1 MSPSATHA
9 APNTRALVAT
19 TRDPS
24 THRSASAAPNLR
36 AASAYAST
44 DALKFA
50 ALIPATARSANALM
64 DRGVMT
70 SGNAPRWSRATQTTK
85 IAATSA
91 NKTSVDQR
99 SLASCAAS
107 CAAVDPAAA
116 LDAASTSEEVD
127 AARYWLDVDDADGL
141 VTLSAAARSFCRAS
155 APSA

>member
-1 MSPSATHA
+1 
-9 APNTRALVAT
+9 
-19 TRDPS
+19 
-24 THRSASAAPNLR
+24 
-36 AASAYAST
+36 
-44 DALKFA
+44 
-50 ALIPATARSANALM
+50 
-64 DRGVMT
+64 MT

-127 AARYWLDVDDADGL
+127 AARYGLDVDDADGL